1 MRTQGLGHLDQTFK
15 FCSIRTNER
24 QDTFLTRFALVFTDD
39 DVVKYQKLIK
49 AACIA
54 NAGDMGLEIINPPL
68 ADMDSYC
75 DTYARQDK
83 KSHVCELILYQSLR
97 HDRIESGDGTPATA
111 HYKTFAEKDAAGH
124 DADGLQNGYTAV
136 ETDHPLYQAP
146 DGLMNAVPK
155 CALRVEPSAHTDPG
169 R

>member
-1 MRTQGLGHLDQTFK
+1 ML
-15 FCSIRTNER
+15 C
-24 QDTFLTRFALVFTDD
+24 ADD
-39 DVVKYQKLIK
+39 DVVTYQKLIK

-54 NAGDMGLEIINPPL
+54 NVGGMGLEILNPPL
-68 ADMDSYC
+68 ADMESYC

-83 KSHVCELILYQSLR
+83 KSHVCELVIYQSLR

-146 DGLMNAVPK
+146 DGLINAIPK
-155 CALRVEPSAHTDPG
+155 CALRVKPSAHTTPPLTA
-169 R
+169 RALVS